1 MNKEPLL
8 SIIVPCYN
16 DIEFIEQA
24 IDSAINQ
31 TYSNKEI
38 IIVDD
43 GSNTE
48 TKLVLKK
55 IESKVN
61 KLLSQENKGQSTAR
75 NVGITEAN
83 GAYILVLDSDDY
95 FETTFCEKA
104 VNTFLQNKNVKLVSC
119 YSNLIYENKSKGL
132 FKPSGGTLKD
142 VLIKNI
148 AMGSAMFKKSDWS
161 YVGGYD
167 EMMRRGFE
175 DWEFYIRLLSSG
187 GESFVIKE
195 PLFNYRKRQNSTT
208 SKANKSKYDLLTY
221 IYLKHRA
228 LYTEHFEGFV
238 KHLLT
243 RVEREEHEK
252 IKNTLRLEYKIGYA
266 ILKPLR
272 WVKNILK

>member
-1 MNKEPLL
+1 MNKDSLL

-16 DIEFIEQA
+16 DAEFIQQA

-38 IIVDD
+38 ILVDD
-43 GSNTE
+43 GSNVE

-55 IESKVN
+55 LESKVD
-61 KLLSQENKGQSTAR
+61 KLLTQENKGQSTAR
-75 NVGITEAN
+75 NIGIMEAN

-104 VNTFLQNKNVKLVSC
+104 VNTFLHHNNIKLVTC
-119 YSNLIYENKSKGL
+119 YSNLIYENKIKGL
-132 FKPSGGTLKD
+132 FKPSGGALKD

-148 AMGSAMFKKSDWS
+148 AMGSVMFKKSDWS

-167 EMMRRGFE
+167 VMMRNGFE
-175 DWEFYIRLLSSG
+175 DWEYYIRLLSSG
-187 GESFVIKE
+187 GEAFVIKE
-195 PLFNYRKRQNSTT
+195 ALFNYRKRKNSTT
-208 SKANKSKYDLLTY
+208 TKANNNKYDLLTY
-221 IYLKHRA
+221 IYIKHQE
-228 LYTEHFEGFV
+228 LYTAHFEGFV
-238 KHLLT
+238 KYLLA
-243 RVEREEHEK
+243 RVEREEKEK
-252 IKNTLRLEYKIGYA
+252 IKNTLRLEYIIGYN